1 MLTDFLMSIWK
12 GGEEGQMLKDSD
24 VIQTPLNVK
33 GVHSIYKEQTIIQ
46 LAGNSEGQAP
56 LESF

>member
-1 MLTDFLMSIWK
+1 
-12 GGEEGQMLKDSD
+12 MLKDSD